1 MYCCIKIFYKGG
13 FSFGLIYLSEL
24 RESAVI
30 LLILKYAV
38 KLPWL
43 YLFNDGLNIVDC
55 SSSFQ
60 DTARKASLLR

>member
-1 MYCCIKIFYKGG
+1 MYCCIKIFCKGG
-13 FSFGLIYLSEL
+13 SSFGLIYLSEL

-30 LLILKYAV
+30 LLVLKYAV
-38 KLPWL
+38 KLPRL
-43 YLFNDGLNIVDC
+43 YLFSAGLNIVDC